1 MHKPMSASVRRSAFV
16 LIPCLA
22 ASLLALP
29 LVIHGLPDY
38 ESHLGEEYQPL
49 KTFKF
54 FQSRGREFHKWGP
67 ADNFLYAPGYALSLL
82 YWKHQG
88 TFGPASSRF
97 PYGFHR
103 PLQQLTAL
111 ILQSRILVLS
121 LVLISL
127 AALGVGLARAG
138 FSREAAFFAL
148 LLCAATN
155 PTMIWHAVLLKGDGP
170 MIAFS
175 SLALGTYVVIVRRTL
190 TIARALWFSTFIA
203 WAVTAKEFAVPLF
216 ALPCAALA
224 FRALRPAQSPQL
236 RSGYMRS
243 LAVGLATLVG
253 WYALLNVIYAPATWL
268 KRIRYVLS
276 GAADPEIWG
285 APDRSPFDFLLEI
298 FKSLANNLGPGGMIA
313 AVGCIPV
320 LIWLRPQRS
329 LWLALPLVSF
339 VLLGMLPTGY
349 SPDRFALPGAL
360 ALIPLIACTVDAL
373 RERMASRSGRLTF
386 ALAALGGINLLY
398 ANIAW
403 LQLRSTPEG
412 LIETYVRG
420 HLAKEERFA
429 IFSFWPRIPG
439 KSRLETFGYGL
450 DTRPIAM
457 VIRSPSALPK
467 TVFITSEQQRW
478 VEDFVRRP
486 KRAAM
491 VAEETG
497 FEPNDWECFKGLGYR
512 LADRLNSPL
521 PGWYPFGFFA
531 LPAESTGRTVL
542 VYRLD

>member
-1 MHKPMSASVRRSAFV
+1 MEKPMSASVRRSAFV
-16 LIPCLA
+16 LIPCLV

-88 TFGPASSRF
+88 TFGPASNRF
-97 PYGFHR
+97 PYGFQR

-111 ILQSRILVLS
+111 ILQSRILLLS
-121 LVLISL
+121 LVLASL
-127 AALGVGLARAG
+127 AALGLSLARAG

-148 LLCAATN
+148 LLCSATN
-155 PTMIWHAVLLKGDGP
+155 PVMIWQAVLLKGDGP

-175 SLALGTYVVIVRRTL
+175 SLALGTYVLIVRRTL
-190 TIARALWFSTFIA
+190 TIGRAFWFSTFIA

-216 ALPCAALA
+216 ALPYAALA
-224 FRALRPAQSPQL
+224 FRASRPAQSPQL
-236 RSGYMRS
+236 RSGDIRS
-243 LAVGLATLVG
+243 LAVGLATLGG
-253 WYALLNVIYAPATWL
+253 WYALLNVVYAPATWL
-268 KRIRYVLS
+268 KRIRYLLS
-276 GAADPEIWG
+276 GADPEIWG
-285 APDRSPFDFLLEI
+285 APDRSPSDFLLEI
-298 FKSLANNLGPGGMIA
+298 FQSLANNLGPGGMIA
-313 AVGCIPV
+313 ALGSILV

-329 LWLALPLVSF
+329 SRLALPLVSF

-349 SPDRFALPGAL
+349 FPDRFALPGAL
-360 ALIPLIACTVDAL
+360 ALTPLIACTVDAL

-403 LQLRSTPEG
+403 LQLRSTPED

-439 KSRLETFGYGL
+439 KSRLETLGYGL

-457 VIRSPSALPK
+457 VIRSRSALPK
-467 TVFITSEQQRW
+467 TVFITAEQQRW
-478 VEDFVRRP
+478 VEEFVRRP

-491 VAEETG
+491 VAVETG
-497 FEPNDWECFKGLGYR
+497 FEPDDWECFKGLGYR
-512 LADRLNSPL
+512 LADRLSSPL
-521 PGWYPFGFFA
+521 PGWYPFGFLA
-531 LPAESTGRTVL
+531 LPAESAARTVL